1 MLKFVKR
8 LTNGRTGAATMIIRA
23 EIERSP
29 YSFHVCFPFSFYYD
43 GGEEKMVEEL
53 EKRGWQEEEERK
65 LSKTLR
71 RSFYLSKLDSL
82 GIVMALLFLDSYWD
96 TYNFCVRKH
105 DKWEIPLNV
114 RHFLLIAERFA
125 RAEGDY
131 IKEPKDNRPMT
142 VVRILEE
149 SGFKQAATHNLKKP
163 WS

>member
-82 GIVMALLFLDSYWD
+82 GIVMALLF
-96 TYNFCVRKH
+96 
-105 DKWEIPLNV
+105 
-114 RHFLLIAERFA
+114 
-125 RAEGDY
+125 AEGDY